1 MTISSTTRK
10 AGPFPGNGVTV
21 ALPFT
26 FKVFTAADVLAV
38 QAVTATGV
46 ETTLALG
53 TDYTVSLNADQDTT
67 PGGTLTLVTAHATG
81 TTVTLTTQI
90 ENTQGTDL
98 TNLGGFYPKVIND
111 ALDRATIQIQQ
122 LAEKLSRVL
131 TFGISSGASGTL
143 PNPSPLSVLGWNA
156 AGTALQNFAGGAS
169 AAVSSFM
176 ATVVAAVDAVAA
188 QTALGATTVGRALF
202 GAADAA
208 AARTAIGAQ
217 VAGSYATSGANT
229 NITSLSGSNALLI
242 NSATTSK
249 PAVRQTVLSG
259 PVDTNGFA
267 AFGGSTGSTTVTAS
281 GTLVATAAN
290 GYAMGG
296 GVDYTGTITN
306 PSWTGLSTNGTMYLY
321 LDIAAN
327 GTCTTGSTTLA
338 PTYRWGGADVT
349 TNNQATFNIQE
360 MQMKVGNGATAVQTF
375 RVFVG
380 QVTVAGAVVTAITWY
395 ALQGRYD
402 SGYTSTLPGVGTAVS
417 RNANLGVD
425 LGVATKLELQCLT
438 AEAGYGAGDVVTE
451 ITVGSTSG
459 TGSAQV
465 TRTRNTVGFT
475 SGSSSAFFLQNKTTG
490 ASVALTAA
498 NWAYKLTAYRGW

>member
-53 TDYTVSLNADQDTT
+53 TDYTVSLNADQDTA

-81 TTVTLTTQI
+81 TTVTLTTQV
-90 ENTQGTDL
+90 ENTQETDL
-98 TNLGGFYPKVIND
+98 TNLGGFYPKVITN

-143 PNPSPLSVLGWNA
+143 PNPSPLSMLGWNA
-156 AGTALQNFAGGAS
+156 AGTALQNFAGAAS
-169 AAVSSFM
+169 AAVSTFM
-176 ATVVAAVDAVAA
+176 TNVVAAADAAAA

-208 AARTAIGAQ
+208 AARTAISAQ
-217 VAGSYATSGANT
+217 AAGSYATSGN
-229 NITSLSGSNALLI
+229 NNDITALSALASVPSVISVNA
-242 NSATTSK
+242 T
-249 PAVRQTVLSG
+249 PAVRQTVLAG
-259 PVDTNGFA
+259 PVDANGLPS
-267 AFGGSTGSTTVTAS
+267 FGGSTGSTSVTAS

-290 GYAMGG
+290 G
-296 GVDYTGTITN
+296 VLNRTGSIAN

-327 GTCTTGSTTLA
+327 GTCTPGSSTLQ
-338 PTYRWGGADVT
+338 PTYRWGGADVV
-349 TNNQATFNIQE
+349 TNGQHTFNQQE
-360 MQMKVGNGATAVQTF
+360 MQMKVGNGSTAAQVN

-380 QVTVAGAVVTAITWY
+380 DVTVAGGVVTAISWY
-395 ALQGRYD
+395 ALMGRYQ
-402 SGYTSTLPGVGTAVS
+402 GAYTNTFPGAASAQSFNHNIGAQPD
-417 RNANLGVD
+417 NFQ
-425 LGVATKLELQCLT
+425 LELRCLT
-438 AEAGYGAGDVVTE
+438 TDAGYAVGDVVRLPSAP
-451 ITVGSTSG
+451 GPSTYTPLTPWATAKTCG
-459 TGSAQV
+459 FTTGS
-465 TRTRNTVGFT
+465 
-475 SGSSSAFFLQNKTTG
+475 SATT
-490 ASVALTAA
+490 ASLIHKSTGVQTNITLA
-498 NWAYKLTAYRGW
+498 NWAYRMTAQRGW